1 MFYILQSYFIVLLET
16 LCCTI
21 FFDIF
26 CNTDEKQSRI
36 RRVGVIVLLS
46 LFMFVIAVVFSA
58 NLGLK
63 EVVLI
68 LLVTFVMK
76 YYNGKSFK
84 KNIVLMIIYQSI
96 VLVVDYVAVVL
107 AVDYILGVDMTSYF
121 VQSLLVVLAKLFLF
135 LVIMLITTLFA
146 KKDMKHFSDE
156 IWLKF
161 LFFPMFTLCIIVAL
175 LSNSSFMLEKQ
186 QQELYWIIAFGL
198 VGMNVVVFYLVND
211 VAMTQKKIHEKEMF
225 EVQAKNQMQLYNR
238 ILQDTEQQ
246 RKMSHEYRNQMECI
260 QTLCEMEQYK
270 DLKDYLCNITGKV
283 LHDLD
288 FINTNH
294 AMVNAVLNAKYQEA
308 SKKDIV
314 VVYKVNDLSEL
325 QMDSLDV
332 VLLLSNLLNNAI
344 EACDKCVGKKSIKL
358 KLVLEDGQLVLSVK
372 NTYDGQIHYENGIL
386 QTTKKKDSRNHGI
399 GVQNVIQVIE
409 KNKGCYVIEPN
420 KDQFYISIIIPQ
432 SGMQ

>member
-135 LVIMLITTLFA
+135 LVIMLIRTLFA

-175 LSNSSFMLEKQ
+175 LSNSFFMLEKQ

-198 VGMNVVVFYLVND
+198 VGMNIVVFYLVND
-211 VAMTQKKIHEKEMF
+211 VALTQKKIHEKEMF
-225 EVQAKNQMQLYNR
+225 EVQATTQMQLYET
-238 ILQDTEQQ
+238 ISEKVQQQ
-246 RKMSHEYRNQMECI
+246 RAVSHEYKNQITCI
-260 QTLCEMEQYK
+260 QSLCEKEEY
-270 DLKDYLCNITGKV
+270 DELKKYLKQISGEI

-288 FINTNH
+288 YIDTNNII
-294 AMVNAVLNAKYQEA
+294 VNAVIN
-308 SKKDIV
+308 
-314 VVYKVNDLSEL
+314 
-325 QMDSLDV
+325 
-332 VLLLSNLLNNAI
+332 
-344 EACDKCVGKKSIKL
+344 
-358 KLVLEDGQLVLSVK
+358 VK
-372 NTYDGQIHYENGIL
+372 
-386 QTTKKKDSRNHGI
+386 
-399 GVQNVIQVIE
+399 
-409 KNKGCYVIEPN
+409 
-420 KDQFYISIIIPQ
+420 
-432 SGMQ
+432 